1 MKKVFF
7 SSLILTALVGGLF
20 YFYLSLPDVA
30 VLKQRNPKS
39 SALMELRAE
48 EYRQKHIRVARH
60 QVWVSYTAIS
70 ENLKKAILLSE
81 DAAFFSHKGVDLN
94 ELKEALKKDWETGSF
109 KRGGSTITM
118 QLAKNLYLNPSK
130 NPLRKVKEIVIAWQL
145 EQALPKRRIF
155 EIYLNVVEWGR
166 NIYGAEAAARHYF
179 GKSAA
184 NLDVLEAATL
194 AALLPSPRD
203 SRQRGVLYRRNV
215 ILGRL
220 ASVGYLTQAEYNR
233 AKQVPLFQKVEAE
246 APFLRQ
252 TD

>member
-1 MKKVFF
+1 MRKVFF
-7 SSLILTALVGGLF
+7 SSLILTALVGGLL
-20 YFYLSLPDVA
+20 YLYLSLPDVA

-48 EYRQKHIRVARH
+48 EYKQKNIRVAR
-60 QVWVSYTAIS
+60 QQIWVSYGAIS
-70 ENLKKAILLSE
+70 EHLKKAIVLGE
-81 DAAFFSHKGVDLN
+81 DAAFFSHKGIDVN

-118 QLAKNLYLNPSK
+118 QLAKNLYLNPTK

-194 AALLPSPRD
+194 AALLPSPRN
-203 SRQRGVLYRRNV
+203 SRGKSLLYRRNV

-233 AKQVPLFQKVEAE
+233 AKQVPLFQKVQAE

-252 TD
+252 SE